1 MNITCPKRLRR
12 HPAVV
17 TCRDAMLSARAAAEA
32 EQEILDASRLKQF
45 RVHDYNQAV
54 LRVNIHCGPGAA
66 DAIID
71 LMKCW
76 QALGEHNA
84 K

>member
-1 MNITCPKRLRR
+1 MINHICPLCFKHRVGITCE
-12 HPAVV
+12 A
-17 TCRDAMLSARAAAEA
+17 ARK
-32 EQEILDASRLKQF
+32 QELLEASRLNQF
-45 RVHDYNQAV
+45 RVHEYNQAV

-84 K
+84 R